1 MKSNSPRT
9 PSYTSC
15 PIIPVKHAHIIT
27 LNGLLHQA
35 SSFACFF
42 MLWFDRHNSAFVSP
56 LFSSLHATVP
66 HRTRISQTQLLIS
79 TTKQNLQRF
88 VTPKRSHKLTA
99 SCDAINHMPLIK
111 HNDKCLCE
119 NDRVTPAK
127 MAEYPKCE
135 DNRVYVVQPVSRQRC
150 FRRRTLQ
157 LTAYVDPMIGDRH
170 STLAHRC
177 IAAAAL
183 TFMSLKS
190 FNCALK
196 SGPLQYQDVYSMQ
209 EKVTEAKHHGLTGH
223 YFLLPMFCCREHV
236 LRKRVYPLTILSAP
250 QYTTNFRN
258 RLQS

>member
-9 PSYTSC
+9 SSDTSC

-27 LNGLLHQA
+27 LNGLLHQV

-119 NDRVTPAK
+119 NDRVTPAT

-157 LTAYVDPMIGDRH
+157 LTAYVDPMIGDQTFYTRASLYRSCSSH
-170 STLAHRC
+170 LHEFKEFQLRSQIGPIAIPRC
-177 IAAAAL
+177 LFDAG
-183 TFMSLKS
+183 K
-190 FNCALK
+190 
-196 SGPLQYQDVYSMQ
+196 
-209 EKVTEAKHHGLTGH
+209 KVQKQNIMASPVIIF
-223 YFLLPMFCCREHV
+223 YCPCLLP
-236 LRKRVYPLTILSAP
+236 
-250 QYTTNFRN
+250 
-258 RLQS
+258 